1 MYVFFSIFNNECIYL
16 NLNLIYIITPHPN
29 PPSRIRPHLLTL
41 LVKNKY
47 IFKIYAYFVSIYM
60 YNNII
65 IRHEK
70 LLVLWLIKHSSIYN
84 PIIQSSSAK
93 DALCQVSLQLT

>member
-1 MYVFFSIFNNECIYL
+1 MYVFFSILNNECIHL
-16 NLNLIYIITPHPN
+16 NLNLIYIPKPYPN
-29 PPSRIRPHLLTL
+29 PPSIIRPHHLTL
-41 LVKNKY
+41 LVKNTY

-70 LLVLWLIKHSSIYN
+70 LLVVCFIKLSSTYN

-93 DALCQVSLQLT
+93 NALCQVSLQLT